1 MYTTED
7 IRVHLD
13 RIMGEVNELKRAMIT
28 LNIRNEE
35 RTEKAWED
43 LMLASAEISK
53 MWKGP
58 SAIDEIRNQRDKTW

>member
-7 IRVHLD
+7 IRLHLD
-13 RIMGEVNELKRAMIT
+13 RIMGEVNELKRVMIT
-28 LNIRNEE
+28 LKIRNEE

-43 LMLASAEISK
+43 LMLASVEISK

-58 SAIDEIRNQRDKTW
+58 SAVDEIRNQRDKTW